1 MSKRKVVLAF
11 SGGLDTSYA
20 LVLLREE
27 GWDVVTAHVDTGGLH
42 GGDTGAVRA
51 RAEELGS
58 ARHITIDAR
67 DDLYAR
73 VISYA
78 IKANYL
84 RNGGYPSCVGAE
96 RLVQAEAV
104 VAEAIRSNAG
114 AVAHGSTGAGA
125 DHVRYDSVIR
135 TLAPGLEVITP
146 IRDRALTREA
156 ESEFLRA
163 RGYHVAEKTS
173 TYSINAGLLGTT
185 IGGAET
191 YGSWDY
197 LPESAWTYTK
207 SIADTPDIGLEVIIE
222 FDQGSVVGA
231 VTADGSPLAG
241 TGAGAPNYSVLTAL
255 NELGG
260 EHGIG
265 RGIHMG
271 TTMVGNLARVAFE
284 APGMLILI
292 AAHREL
298 ERLVLSNRQQATKA
312 ALGTT
317 YGDLLHEAVYYDPIL
332 DDFRAFIDSSQRRV
346 TGKVRVF
353 LQKGN
358 AVILGS
364 QSPYSL
370 LDAARRQ
377 GVVYGYDSKLWT
389 GAQARAFAHMY
400 SIPGAIARIAG
411 QQGRAADL
419 GPLAANAVAG

>member
-1 MSKRKVVLAF
+1 MSKRKIVLAF

-20 LVLLREE
+20 LVLLREG
-27 GWDVVTAHVDTGGLH
+27 GWDVLTAHIDTGGLRS
-42 GGDTGAVRA
+42 GDTQAVEARA
-51 RAEELGS
+51 RELGS
-58 ARHITIDAR
+58 SQHVVIDAR
-67 DDLYAR
+67 EELYAR

-104 VAEAIRSNAG
+104 VAEAIKVNAD
-114 AVAHGSTGAGA
+114 AVGHGSTGAGA
-125 DHVRYDSVIR
+125 DHVRYDTVIR
-135 TLAPGLEVITP
+135 TLAPRLEIITP
-146 IRDRALTREA
+146 IRDGALTRA
-156 ESEFLRA
+156 VESEYLRS

-173 TYSINAGLLGTT
+173 TYSINEGLLGTT
-185 IGGAET
+185 IGGRET

-197 LPESAWTYTK
+197 LPESAWTYTR
-207 SIADTPDIGLEVIIE
+207 SISDAPDKGEEVIIE
-222 FDQGSVVGA
+222 FDQGNVVATITPQGE
-231 VTADGSPLAG
+231 SLAG
-241 TGAGAPNYSVLTAL
+241 TGPGAPNYSVLTAL

-265 RGIHMG
+265 RGIHLG
-271 TTMVGNLARVAFE
+271 STMAGNPARVAFE

-353 LQKGN
+353 LHKGS

-364 QSPYSL
+364 KSPYSL
-370 LDAARRQ
+370 LDAAARQ

-389 GAQARAFAHMY
+389 GAEARAFAHMY
-400 SIPGAIARIAG
+400 SMPGAIARVAG
-411 QQGRAADL
+411 QEGQASPAADL
-419 GPLAANAVAG
+419 ALSATP